1 MRWYCVFLRRNSAAW
16 RMVRL
21 ANQEYNKSML
31 QQTTSTQIVQYVV
44 NRDDLEQVINNLVEE
59 QMQKFFNSKK
69 AEASKDILLTPKEV
83 AELLDVNLSTLWR
96 WHREGYL
103 TKVYIGDKPRYKQ
116 SDIDR
121 ILQRG
126 GHQ

>member
-1 MRWYCVFLRRNSAAW
+1 
-16 RMVRL
+16 
-21 ANQEYNKSML
+21 
-31 QQTTSTQIVQYVV
+31 
-44 NRDDLEQVINNLVEE
+44 
-59 QMQKFFNSKK
+59 MQKFFDAKK
-69 AEASKDILLTPKEV
+69 QEAKSDVLLTPREV
-83 AELLDVNLSTLWR
+83 TELLDVNLTTLWR
-96 WHREGYL
+96 WHKEGYL

>member
-1 MRWYCVFLRRNSAAW
+1 
-16 RMVRL
+16 
-21 ANQEYNKSML
+21 ML
-31 QQTTSTQIVQYVV
+31 SQSTTPQQNPVVQYVV
-44 NRDDLEQVINNLVEE
+44 GRDDLEEILNGIVDSRMAQ
-59 QMQKFFNSKK
+59 FFERKK
-69 AEASKDILLTPKEV
+69 AEAAEDRLLTPKEV
-83 AELLDVNLSTLWR
+83 TGILGVNLTTLWR